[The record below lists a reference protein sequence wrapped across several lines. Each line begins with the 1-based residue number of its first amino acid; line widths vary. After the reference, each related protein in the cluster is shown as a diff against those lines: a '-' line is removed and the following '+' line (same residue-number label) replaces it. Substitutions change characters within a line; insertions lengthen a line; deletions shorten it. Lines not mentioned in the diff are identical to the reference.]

1 MCRKIRVPAQLRLE
15 GSSWKEKINT
25 SASPCCIAA
34 IQRGKER
41 IIRYSGHNV
50 RDVKQHQR
58 AKPTITS
65 KQILS
70 VTWKV
75 KVFAAF
81 CAHCGSLLEKKLCHS
96 RAHNIFHVRVVRQ
109 ISWHRYYE
117 TEKNY
122 CIIVFVYP
130 MTSLF
135 FFFTSYICFHHA
147 EINFISS
154 SQRNKKNSLN
164 WETRATSWLNKFS
177 DLIGWNF
184 FYFPLL
190 VKLMLLDL
198 LIRSHNKLSRNFS
211 PIQNSLEN
219 PFQCLHPFLRT
230 IHTDFFFRSKD
241 LVEISFPR
249 SRTHCIKQNLND
261 STEKGPFRKKENK
274 NLNICV
280 RAQQQSS
287 STAHVFLSLVIIFH

>member
-1 MCRKIRVPAQLRLE
+1 MQTCFLVVLQQNYQDLLRSLRNYLKYKTVEVLHQSQKSSASWLLPFSIILANFWFNSRSQFHTYPSVSKDLGTRATNAWRKR
-15 GSSWKEKINT
+15 SWKERFT
-25 SASPCCIAA
+25 HRPPPCRIAA
-34 IQRGKER
+34 TQRGKER
-41 IIRYSGHNV
+41 VIRYSRHSV
-50 RDVKQHQR
+50 RDVKRRQS

-81 CAHCGSLLEKKLCHS
+81 CAHYGSLLEKKLCHS

-164 WETRATSWLNKFS
+164 WETRATAWT
-177 DLIGWNF
+177 DWINF
-184 FYFPLL
+184 Q
-190 VKLMLLDL
+190 
-198 LIRSHNKLSRNFS
+198 I
-211 PIQNSLEN
+211 
-219 PFQCLHPFLRT
+219 
-230 IHTDFFFRSKD
+230 
-241 LVEISFPR
+241 
-249 SRTHCIKQNLND
+249 
-261 STEKGPFRKKENK
+261 
-274 NLNICV
+274 
-280 RAQQQSS
+280 
-287 STAHVFLSLVIIFH
+287 